1 MASSVD
7 RLVSNVDTHQCKY
20 LTNIYKGAALY
31 GKKFHI
37 NLIVLKAGRNLKKQS
52 YHQKCILQQAK
63 DEWYWRSKWSTW
75 ILLRLFFPSTV
86 AEWNKLEINIPN
98 SELNSAFKKQILK
111 FTRPSHN
118 SMFNVHNPYGF
129 KVLTRLW
136 VGLRHLRE
144 QKFKQNFQ
152 DSVDPFC
159 NRGKYIETTIHFF
172 PPTAQINQIKVK
184 LFLTKLVT
192 SNVFY

>member
-1 MASSVD
+1 MWI
-7 RLVSNVDTHQCKY
+7 LINVSTLQIFTKEKLIWQEVAHQFDC
-20 LTNIYKGAALY
+20 IESW
-31 GKKFHI
+31 
-37 NLIVLKAGRNLKKQS
+37 RNLKKQS

-86 AEWNKLEINIPN
+86 TEWNKLEINVPN